1 MRKNWNI
8 YNTEVLNSNLCGYK
22 DAYILVKGDIAILWL
37 QVTQVTF
44 KDSAP
49 FTKCTTKVFRTTVDD
64 AEDLCIVMPM
74 HNVIEYSSIYLE
86 TNGLWF
92 YSKDQTTN
100 FNVDVAN
107 NNFKSF
113 KYKAKSLENIE
124 ADGRNKTFK
133 NSTVTRAGTQ
143 RLRDIPWRCSKGPIV
158 RDLQGTL
165 GGPT

>member
-8 YNTEVLNSNLCGYK
+8 YDTEVLNSNLCGYK
-22 DAYILVKGDIAILWL
+22 DAYILVKGDIAILRL

-44 KDSAP
+44 KNSAP
-49 FTKCTTKVFRTTVDD
+49 FTKCITKVFRTTVDD
-64 AEDLCIVMPM
+64 TEDLCIVMPM

-113 KYKAKSLENIE
+113 KYKTKSLENTAIVLVL
-124 ADGRNKTFK
+124 RLLLIF
-133 NSTVTRAGTQ
+133 TRKFFFSISKWGLSRDVYGIQ
-143 RLRDIPWRCSKGPIV
+143 LRDVP
-158 RDLQGTL
+158 GTK
-165 GGPT
+165 